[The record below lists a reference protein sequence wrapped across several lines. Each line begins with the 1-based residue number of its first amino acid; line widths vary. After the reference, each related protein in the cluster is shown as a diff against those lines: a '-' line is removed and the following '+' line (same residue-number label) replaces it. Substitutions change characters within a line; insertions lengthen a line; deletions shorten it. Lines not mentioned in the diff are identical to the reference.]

1 SSPRIASS
9 ATFALNSAE
18 YRFRFP
24 VIGSVLSDGR
34 TKLIQL
40 SGERGPAHQ
49 TVDGRLDIALKI
61 IRQLRR
67 RREG

>member
-1 SSPRIASS
+1 ASS

-24 VIGSVLSDGR
+24 VIGSVLPDGR

-40 SGERGPAHQ
+40 SGERGPPHC
-49 TVDGRLDIALKI
+49 
-61 IRQLRR
+61 QLARHR
-67 RREG
+67 NILRSIPREIHISQ